1 MIRHHGKTLLL
12 YSLSLIGLFQER
24 GYICDMMIIMMM
36 MVVIGLMMMMMKIN
50 FLSGMMAIKNGRPR
64 KHLKQLKKKDIEV
77 FVDSEEQNWFKET
90 HVGNF

>member
-12 YSLSLIGLFQER
+12 YSLSLIGLLQEK
-24 GYICDMMIIMMM
+24 GYLCDMMIIMMM
-36 MVVIGLMMMMMKIN
+36 MVVIGLMMMIKIN

-64 KHLKQLKKKDIEV
+64 KHLKQLKKKNIEV